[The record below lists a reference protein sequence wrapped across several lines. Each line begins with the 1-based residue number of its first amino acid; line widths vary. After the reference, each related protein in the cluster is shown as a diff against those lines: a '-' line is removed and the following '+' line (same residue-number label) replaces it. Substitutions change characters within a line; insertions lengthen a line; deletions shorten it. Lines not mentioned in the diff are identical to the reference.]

1 MFTTKK
7 KSAMR
12 SHRFGQPLNWPL
24 LAWHVLAIPFLIVGA
39 QQLQAI
45 RWIAMAQVY
54 EQRGLAGFQQ
64 YYPTLNMAG
73 WVSAMWMGP
82 LYAWALA
89 LSLGCLLSAGIVWQ
103 RRESWLIPGLVLGL
117 SVVSS
122 WTHYYESAFVK
133 AALVWVRWPVE
144 ALAAESRLGFAGGI
158 LVLAGLL
165 LFWLSW
171 KREPRAY

>member
-1 MFTTKK
+1 
-7 KSAMR
+7 MR
-12 SHRFGQPLNWPL
+12 PRLFEQHLNWPV
-24 LAWHVLAIPFLIVGA
+24 LAQHVLAIPFLIIGA

-54 EQRGLAGFQQ
+54 EQRGPTGFQQ
-64 YYPTLNMAG
+64 YYPTLNMAD
-73 WVSAMWMGP
+73 WISAMLIGP

-89 LSLGCLLSAGIVWQ
+89 VLLGCLLSAGIVWQ
-103 RRESWLIPGLVLGL
+103 RRESWLIPMLVVGL

-133 AALVWVRWPVE
+133 SLLVWVRWPVE
-144 ALAAESRLGFAGGI
+144 ALSAESRLGFAGGL
-158 LVLAGLL
+158 LVLTGLL

-171 KREPRAY
+171 KRGPRAY